1 MPTQEWETRSA
12 ALWDRLDD
20 VEEAEFRA
28 LVDALAGELDD
39 GDPVAAFERG
49 CAADSTGHPDEAVVL
64 YEAALAAGLDGYRR
78 RRALIQLSSSLR
90 NLGQPERGVV
100 LLEAERA
107 ASLAATAPPVTAATP
122 AGDDPATLDDAL
134 VCTLA
139 LCLADAGRAREGV
152 GLVVAAMAPKL
163 PRYQRSMAFYGKDMA
178 GLSQD

>member
-20 VEEAEFRA
+20 LDEAEFRA
-28 LVDALAGELDD
+28 LIAALAGELGD

-64 YEAALAAGLDGYRR
+64 YEAALAGGLSGYRR

-107 ASLAATAPPVTAATP
+107 AGGEDAEA
-122 AGDDPATLDDAL
+122 ATLDDAL
-134 VCTLA
+134 ACTLA

-152 GLVVAAMAPKL
+152 GLVVAQMAPRL
-163 PRYQRSMAFYGKDMA
+163 PRYQRSMASYGREMA
-178 GLSQD
+178 GLAQG

>member
-20 VEEAEFRA
+20 VDAAEFRA
-28 LVDALAGELDD
+28 SVDALAGELGD

-64 YEAALAAGLDGYRR
+64 YEAALAGGLAGYRR

-107 ASLAATAPPVTAATP
+107 ASVAGPAAGATSG
-122 AGDDPATLDDAL
+122 GDDPATLDDAL

-152 GLVVAAMAPKL
+152 GLMVAAMAPRL
-163 PRYQRSMAFYGKDMA
+163 PRYQRSMGWYGKDMA

>member
-20 VEEAEFRA
+20 VEEDELRG
-28 LVDALAGELDD
+28 LVDALAGELGE
-39 GDPVAAFERG
+39 GDPVASFERG
-49 CAADSTGHPDEAVVL
+49 CAADSTGHPDEAV
-64 YEAALAAGLDGYRR
+64 
-78 RRALIQLSSSLR
+78 R

-107 ASLAATAPPVTAATP
+107 TVTANDGT
-122 AGDDPATLDDAL
+122 ATLDDAL

-152 GLVVAAMAPKL
+152 GLMVAQVAPKL
-163 PRYQRSMAFYGKDMA
+163 PRYQRSMSWYGRDMA
-178 GLSQD
+178 GLAQD

>member
-1 MPTQEWETRSA
+1 MMSTRRSSGRWSTRS
-12 ALWDRLDD
+12 R
-20 VEEAEFRA
+20 VS
-28 LVDALAGELDD
+28 LDD

-64 YEAALAAGLDGYRR
+64 YEAALAGGLSGYRR

-90 NLGQPERGVV
+90 NLGEPERGVV

-107 ASLAATAPPVTAATP
+107 ASLAPAATP
-122 AGDDPATLDDAL
+122 AGDDPASLDDAL

>member
-20 VEEAEFRA
+20 LDEAEFRA
-28 LVDALAGELDD
+28 LVDALAGELGD

-49 CAADSTGHPDEAVVL
+49 CAADSTGHPDEAVPL
-64 YEAALAAGLDGYRR
+64 YEAALAGGLSGYRR

-107 ASLAATAPPVTAATP
+107 AGGEDAEA
-122 AGDDPATLDDAL
+122 ATLDDAL
-134 VCTLA
+134 ACTLA

-152 GLVVAAMAPKL
+152 GLVVAQMAPRL
-163 PRYQRSMAFYGKDMA
+163 PRYQRSMASYGREMA
-178 GLSQD
+178 GLAQG

>member
-20 VEEAEFRA
+20 VDEAEFRA
-28 LVDALAGELDD
+28 LVDALAGELEDR
-39 GDPVAAFERG
+39 DPVASFERG
-49 CAADSTGHPDEAVVL
+49 CAADSTGHPDEAIAL
-64 YEAALAAGLDGYRR
+64 YEAALTGGLSGYRR

-90 NLGQPERGVV
+90 NLGRPERGIV

-107 ASLAATAPPVTAATP
+107 AGAADAEAAE
-122 AGDDPATLDDAL
+122 AATLDDAL

-152 GLVVAAMAPKL
+152 GLMVAAMAPKL

>member
-1 MPTQEWETRSA
+1 MPDADWEARSL
-12 ALWDRLDD
+12 ALWERLDAMETSAFR
-20 VEEAEFRA
+20 EE
-28 LVDALAGELDD
+28 VDALADELDD

-64 YEAALAAGLDGYRR
+64 YEAALAAGLGGYRR

-100 LLEAERA
+100 MLEAERA
-107 ASLAATAPPVTAATP
+107 AGTSDAEV
-122 AGDDPATLDDAL
+122 ATLDDAL

-152 GLVVAAMAPKL
+152 GLMVLQTAPKL
-163 PRYQRSMAFYGKDMA
+163 PRYQRSMTYYGKDMA
-178 GLSQD
+178 GLAQD